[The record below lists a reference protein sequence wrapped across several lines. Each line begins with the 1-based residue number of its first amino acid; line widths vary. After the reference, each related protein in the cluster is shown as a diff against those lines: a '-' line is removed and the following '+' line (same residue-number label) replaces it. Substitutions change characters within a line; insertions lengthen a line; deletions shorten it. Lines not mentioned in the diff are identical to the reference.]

1 MNLSLYK
8 LRKKLNTDKSGQ
20 GSLVAVILASVIGTI
35 IISSTTQW
43 FLSMNKTMDGT
54 NDRLEAMTI
63 AMSEWQRLE
72 HMSLDELEVNRENYK
87 TPYDVGDKFKVGI
100 SLGEQGYFDKGKCN
114 SLTGDYATENANCFK
129 DTTMT
134 VYDKD
139 GKAMYTTRSLPLFSQ
154 SSDVYSALPIGS
166 IIWWYSEKI
175 PENFLL
181 CNGQSTKNFP
191 KLAAIIG
198 DNVPNIIG
206 KFIYAAGYDEQ
217 LGNIYEDSTFTMTF
231 DKQFP
236 VTYIGAYDATNST
249 GYIATPFAGADGHA
263 VNAIIKGNRTFSG
276 KYKPMHIACYPIIKA
291 K

>member
-1 MNLSLYK
+1 MTQGGS
-8 LRKKLNTDKSGQ
+8 RLNEIIFYPCKQ
-20 GSLVAVILASVIGTI
+20 LA
-35 IISSTTQW
+35 
-43 FLSMNKTMDGT
+43 
-54 NDRLEAMTI
+54 A
-63 AMSEWQRLE
+63 
-72 HMSLDELEVNRENYK
+72 
-87 TPYDVGDKFKVGI
+87 
-100 SLGEQGYFDKGKCN
+100 
-114 SLTGDYATENANCFK
+114 
-129 DTTMT
+129 
-134 VYDKD
+134 
-139 GKAMYTTRSLPLFSQ
+139 SQ

-175 PENFLL
+175 PKNFLL

-191 KLAAIIG
+191 KLATIIG

-236 VTYIGAYDATNST
+236 VTHIGAYDAEHCT
-249 GYIATPFAGADGHA
+249 GYIATPVGGADGHA
-263 VNAIIKGNRTFSG
+263 VNGIIKGNRTFSG